1 MREAIIVTDI
11 IDLALA
17 CYRKPLDCQDRFSLA
32 VPLPEGMDRLL
43 WLANGSPEALEAAVR
58 QTSAK
63 PQELRDAARF
73 CIQQWCLARGADPYR
88 VLGVRPDVS
97 PEQIKEHYRL
107 LMRLFHPDRAAG
119 HETWTD
125 HYASR
130 INEAWAIL
138 SRLSDRTLLD
148 KQQYPGQAS
157 PQQIAH
163 HPATD
168 RTVERL
174 RPLSSRHPAG
184 RRPQAQR
191 RWLPRL
197 MWGGLTLAAVMILVL
212 GGFYLDHFG
221 VGPSGFWPA
230 RAINSDPFPSVVT
243 VPEPATVSA
252 DLGALGPLLAAPDWQ
267 ALERREQQAQRQ
279 VTQLREQRVQWEQ
292 TRQQQI
298 VAEGALLES
307 MREERA
313 QLEEQINSEQTRMKQ
328 VQAERLAAEQQRLA
342 RLQAE
347 QARVAQER
355 TERELVERR
364 RLEALQA
371 EQAKAEQLVNKLRVE
386 RERLEQLKAEQ
397 ARTDQAKS
405 EQAKME
411 QMQVERQRLEEQ
423 LKAERAR
430 AAQVKIEQAKM
441 EQVQAERQRL
451 EEQLK
456 AERARAAQVKIEQA
470 KMEQVQ
476 AERQRLEEQLKAERA
491 RAAQVKIEQAKMEQ
505 VQAER
510 QRLEEQL
517 KTERARTEKA
527 RLEAVANRAPAVPMT
542 VAVETREQGL
552 TAGELEGLMDRY
564 IRAYQ
569 GGDLS
574 GVMALFATGA
584 RGRIRQDY
592 TALFANHY
600 IRGFRLRDLR
610 WTYRG
615 QAASGSGRY
624 ELQLRRRDSGEQHQV
639 EGRIR
644 FTVQKRDSQLLIEAI
659 EYDWPEK
666 G

>member
-1 MREAIIVTDI
+1 MTDI

-43 WLANGSPEALEAAVR
+43 WLANGSPEALEAAIR

-138 SRLSDRTLLD
+138 SRSSDRTLSD
-148 KQQYPGQAS
+148 KQQYPEQTS

-174 RPLSSRHPAG
+174 RPLSSRHTAG

-191 RWLPRL
+191 RWLSRL

-221 VGPSGFWPA
+221 VGPSGFRPA
-230 RAINSDPFPSVVT
+230 RAINSDPSPRAVT
-243 VPEPATVSA
+243 APEPIAVSAVSA

-279 VTQLREQRVQWEQ
+279 VTQLREQRAQWEQ

-476 AERQRLEEQLKAERA
+476 AERQRLEEQLK
-491 RAAQVKIEQAKMEQ
+491 
-505 VQAER
+505 
-510 QRLEEQL
+510 
-517 KTERARTEKA
+517 TERARTEQA

-584 RGRIRQDY
+584 RSRIRQDY
-592 TALFANHY
+592 AALFANHY

-610 WTYRG
+610 WAYRG
-615 QAASGSGRY
+615 QSASGSGRY

>member
-138 SRLSDRTLLD
+138 SRSSDRTLLD

-279 VTQLREQRVQWEQ
+279 VTQLREQRAQWEQ

-411 QMQVERQRLEEQ
+411 QMQ
-423 LKAERAR
+423 
-430 AAQVKIEQAKM
+430 
-441 EQVQAERQRL
+441 
-451 EEQLK
+451 
-456 AERARAAQVKIEQA
+456 
-470 KMEQVQ
+470 

-584 RGRIRQDY
+584 RSRIRQDY
-592 TALFANHY
+592 AALFANHY

-610 WTYRG
+610 WAYRG
-615 QAASGSGRY
+615 QSASGSGRY

-659 EYDWPEK
+659 EYDWS
-666 G
+666 GS